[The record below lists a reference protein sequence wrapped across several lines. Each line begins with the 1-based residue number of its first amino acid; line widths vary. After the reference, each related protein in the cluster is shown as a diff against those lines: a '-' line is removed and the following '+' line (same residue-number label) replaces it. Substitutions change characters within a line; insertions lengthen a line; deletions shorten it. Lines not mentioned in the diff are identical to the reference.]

1 MCGESPWK
9 PELPI
14 SFGDVLLQK
23 RRNGKSKEF
32 SEQCNQVEPSISW
45 GRRGEKDIRKFVR
58 SPTSTAAFLLSQVK
72 LDRDQ
77 RDPVCVRKVIDN
89 IWMTLASSH
98 DSGHSPL

>member
-1 MCGESPWK
+1 
-9 PELPI
+9 
-14 SFGDVLLQK
+14 
-23 RRNGKSKEF
+23 
-32 SEQCNQVEPSISW
+32 
-45 GRRGEKDIRKFVR
+45 IRKFVR

-98 DSGHSPL
+98 DSGHSPLRQNSPRGLVREFWEFPQQRQRANAKDQQRTRLRNGRRLGAERIGRPTC